1 MSSWG
6 LAEFRTTNRQHRVS
20 TVNKQRRATGIALL
34 NLSAWVRRQPWLRIV
49 YRHFPEALRSRTSG
63 ALAAHA
69 SEQLKFERTESWG
82 RVNRSPK
89 AVVASRRG
97 TSSGTAGVN
106 IFAHVHGQFG
116 LAEGARLYARA
127 LLEEGYPVAVHD
139 IDIEVPHGMDDNSL
153 ATHIGGEA
161 VHEVNLVFV
170 NPDYLEQAMANIG
183 RERLGGRYTIAGWF
197 WELEKFPG
205 EWLHVLHHVDEVM
218 VSTGFIRHAVAAVT
232 DKPVWSVPV
241 PVGELPDSG
250 LVRADFGLEEN
261 DFVFLCS
268 FDFNS
273 YVERKNPE
281 AAVEAF
287 RLAFANRQPNV
298 KLLVKSSNGHR
309 HLEKLRVLLNAV
321 GGDERIIVRDEII
334 DRADLGALQ
343 RCADAYISLHRA
355 EGFGLGL
362 AECMRLGKPVIA
374 TAWSGNMEF
383 MTPENSCLVD
393 YRLVP
398 VGEGEYPHH
407 AGQRW
412 AEPDVDHAAKLMRRL
427 VEDPAFAASIG
438 ARAAQDIRA
447 RLSPHA
453 VAQEIIRR
461 IESRPPPRSD
471 LPAIRAGHPNS
482 MNQQEQVP

>member
-1 MSSWG
+1 M
-6 LAEFRTTNRQHRVS
+6 
-20 TVNKQRRATGIALL
+20 NKQRWATGIALL
-34 NLSAWVRRQPWLRIV
+34 NLSAWIRRQPWLRVI
-49 YRHFPEALRSRTSG
+49 YRHFPEGLRSWTSG

-69 SEQLKFERTESWG
+69 SEQLKFKRTENWG
-82 RVNRSPK
+82 RANRSPK

-97 TSSGTAGVN
+97 TSSDAAGVD

-116 LAEGARLYARA
+116 LAEGARLYAWA

-139 IDIEVPHGMDDNSL
+139 IDIDVPHGMDDHSL
-153 ATHIGGEA
+153 GTHIGGEA
-161 VHEVNLVFV
+161 AHEVNLVFV
-170 NPDYLEQAMANIG
+170 NPDYLEQAMANIE
-183 RERLGGRYTIAGWF
+183 RDRLGGRYTIACWF
-197 WELEKFPG
+197 WELEKFPD
-205 EWLHVLHHVDEVM
+205 EWRHALQWVDEVM
-218 VSTGFIRHAVAAVT
+218 VSTGFIRHAVAEVT
-232 DKPVWSVPV
+232 DKPVWSVPL
-241 PVGELPDSG
+241 PVSQSPDSG
-250 LVRADFGLEEN
+250 LVRADFGLEED

-281 AAVEAF
+281 AAIEAF
-287 RLAFANRQPNV
+287 RRAFADRRPNV

-309 HLEKLRVLLNAV
+309 HLEKLRVLLNVV
-321 GGDERIIVRDEII
+321 GADERIIVRDEII
-334 DRADLGALQ
+334 GRAELGALQ
-343 RCADAYISLHRA
+343 RCADAYVSLHRA

-398 VGEGEYPHH
+398 VEEGEYPHH

-412 AEPDVDHAAKLMRRL
+412 AEPDVDHAARLMRRL
-427 VEDPAFAASIG
+427 VEDPALATSIG
-438 ARAAQDIRA
+438 ARAAQDIRT

-461 IESRPPPRSD
+461 IESRPSRSD
-471 LPAIRAGHPNS
+471 SPALATGHPDS
-482 MNQQEQVP
+482 MNQQEQAP